1 MVLKICSLNV
11 RGLGNKQKRKK
22 VFEWLKSQSYS
33 ICLLQ
38 ETHADSAQTKNLKHE
53 WGSDIYVSGNST
65 NCEGV
70 SILLGPKLDFNFV
83 SYTDI
88 VVGRLQA
95 LHLTIEN
102 KDIIFINIYGPNKD
116 DPIILEHLNNFLLK
130 NDEYPFVLGGD
141 FNTILNFDL
150 DKKNGRENN
159 HNKYKSKLKT
169 IIKDQNLIDIW
180 RQHHPT
186 KRQYT
191 WHSNTKPTIFC
202 RLDYFLISND
212 LVNCITSTQI
222 KNGFKTDHSIVNI
235 TIDLFKK
242 PKGVGYFKLNNSLLL
257 ENDYQELIRKTIIE
271 ISEVNKN
278 ANANTLWDIIKG
290 SIRNVTIKYASKKK
304 KIENQNEKKLNTD
317 ICFIESQIE
326 NTVNNEELD
335 RLKANLDKTRND
347 LNVIL
352 ENKINGMILRS
363 KVEKVEFDEKN
374 TKYFSNIEKKKS
386 EAKIINR
393 LKLNGDIISDTS
405 DILNASMLF
414 YSKLYCK
421 KDQDES
427 DIDFFNTSMPKLNDL
442 EKQKCEGLLTEHECF
457 SALKDMKNGKSP
469 GSDGITTEFYKL
481 FWKDIKLFL
490 INSLNSS
497 FQKGSLNDLQKQSYI
512 TLLPKQ
518 GKDIELLTNWRP
530 ISLLNTDYKIATK
543 SIANRVKTILSSII
557 SPNQTGF
564 IKGRYIGENIRLLFE
579 ALDHAEEEH
588 TPALLFFSDFEKA
601 FDSLNHTFLFETLNH
616 FNFGDSFINWIKVFY
631 NGAKS
636 SVINN
641 GHVTDFFPIER
652 GVRQGCPL
660 SPYLFILCIE
670 LLSFNITNNINIKG
684 IHIGELEIKSTLFA
698 DDATFLT
705 NGTKESFENLIY
717 TIESFTKV
725 SGLKLNSSKCN
736 VLRAGPLKYTN
747 IEYLKHKK
755 FEWSSEKAKALG
767 ICFTNNKNDI
777 LKLNLLN
784 KVEDFNNCLKS
795 WMHRKLTLLG
805 KITVLK
811 SFALPK
817 LVYPLTVLHNPPEG
831 ILQDIINTMFRFI
844 WNGKPNKIKKD
855 TLIKNIESG
864 GLKMI
869 DLQKFIYSL
878 KASWIKRILD
888 DNNGPWKQIYLTKLA
903 KYGGKT
909 IFDCNLNPEDIRKLF
924 PKCIFLQDVLISW
937 REICQQDDF
946 KVIGKCSIW
955 NNAKVKINNKTVFY
969 REWYD
974 KGIIHFESIF
984 DYRSKTFY
992 TFDFFSYLYDISRND
1007 YLKYYSLIGSIP
1019 SDIKNSLKEQQI
1031 NTQQSESILNKLL
1044 SKKQANKFLYNY
1056 QICRGEDGLTLQ
1068 QQRWSEE
1075 FSNEHFNWKVIFK
1088 SHFTWAISTK
1098 LRNFQYKYLM
1108 RIVAT
1113 NKKLFKYNLANSNL
1127 CDFCSM
1133 DVETVNHLFWNC
1145 AHTQTFWSRI
1155 KQFLSSKDIDI
1166 TLDLKN
1172 ITFGIQD
1179 KCRYRLVLNFIIVS
1193 AKYFIYIN
1201 KCKNS
1206 IPNIEGYKIYL
1217 NKCIDI
1223 EKHIALN
1230 NDKLQQHCE
1239 KWRMFLNT

>member
-95 LHLTIEN
+95 LHLNIEN

-116 DPIILEHLNNFLLK
+116 DPIILEHLNNYLLK

-442 EKQKCEGLLTEHECF
+442 EKQKREGLLTEHECF
-457 SALKDMKNGKSP
+457 SALKDMKNDKSP
-469 GSDGITTEFYKL
+469 SSDGITTEFYKL

-497 FQKGSLNDLQKQSYI
+497 FQKGSLNDLQKQSFI

-518 GKDIELLTNWRP
+518 GKYIELLTN
-530 ISLLNTDYKIATK
+530 
-543 SIANRVKTILSSII
+543 
-557 SPNQTGF
+557 
-564 IKGRYIGENIRLLFE
+564 
-579 ALDHAEEEH
+579 
-588 TPALLFFSDFEKA
+588 
-601 FDSLNHTFLFETLNH
+601 
-616 FNFGDSFINWIKVFY
+616 
-631 NGAKS
+631 
-636 SVINN
+636 
-641 GHVTDFFPIER
+641 
-652 GVRQGCPL
+652 
-660 SPYLFILCIE
+660 
-670 LLSFNITNNINIKG
+670 
-684 IHIGELEIKSTLFA
+684 
-698 DDATFLT
+698 
-705 NGTKESFENLIY
+705 
-717 TIESFTKV
+717 
-725 SGLKLNSSKCN
+725 
-736 VLRAGPLKYTN
+736 
-747 IEYLKHKK
+747 
-755 FEWSSEKAKALG
+755 
-767 ICFTNNKNDI
+767 
-777 LKLNLLN
+777 
-784 KVEDFNNCLKS
+784 
-795 WMHRKLTLLG
+795 
-805 KITVLK
+805 
-811 SFALPK
+811 
-817 LVYPLTVLHNPPEG
+817 
-831 ILQDIINTMFRFI
+831 
-844 WNGKPNKIKKD
+844 
-855 TLIKNIESG
+855 
-864 GLKMI
+864 
-869 DLQKFIYSL
+869 
-878 KASWIKRILD
+878 
-888 DNNGPWKQIYLTKLA
+888 
-903 KYGGKT
+903 
-909 IFDCNLNPEDIRKLF
+909 
-924 PKCIFLQDVLISW
+924 
-937 REICQQDDF
+937 
-946 KVIGKCSIW
+946 
-955 NNAKVKINNKTVFY
+955 
-969 REWYD
+969 
-974 KGIIHFESIF
+974 
-984 DYRSKTFY
+984 
-992 TFDFFSYLYDISRND
+992 
-1007 YLKYYSLIGSIP
+1007 
-1019 SDIKNSLKEQQI
+1019 
-1031 NTQQSESILNKLL
+1031 
-1044 SKKQANKFLYNY
+1044 
-1056 QICRGEDGLTLQ
+1056 
-1068 QQRWSEE
+1068 
-1075 FSNEHFNWKVIFK
+1075 
-1088 SHFTWAISTK
+1088 
-1098 LRNFQYKYLM
+1098 
-1108 RIVAT
+1108 
-1113 NKKLFKYNLANSNL
+1113 
-1127 CDFCSM
+1127 
-1133 DVETVNHLFWNC
+1133 
-1145 AHTQTFWSRI
+1145 
-1155 KQFLSSKDIDI
+1155 
-1166 TLDLKN
+1166 
-1172 ITFGIQD
+1172 
-1179 KCRYRLVLNFIIVS
+1179 
-1193 AKYFIYIN
+1193 
-1201 KCKNS
+1201 
-1206 IPNIEGYKIYL
+1206 
-1217 NKCIDI
+1217 
-1223 EKHIALN
+1223 
-1230 NDKLQQHCE
+1230 
-1239 KWRMFLNT
+1239 